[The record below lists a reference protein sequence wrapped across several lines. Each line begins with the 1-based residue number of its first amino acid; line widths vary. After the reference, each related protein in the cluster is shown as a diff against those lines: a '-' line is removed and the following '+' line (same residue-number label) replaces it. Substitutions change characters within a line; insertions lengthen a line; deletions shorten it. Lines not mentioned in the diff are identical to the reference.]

1 MSDGL
6 LSKLPPLDK
15 KLSVKR
21 AYWQAIK
28 PAPSKKT
35 AFSVPKAKQVAK
47 LLEGIGKQVTGI
59 NVQPDGF
66 TVTAVTP
73 GAEPEAGK
81 VPGDVDWW
89 EKKVLGNGST

>member
-1 MSDGL
+1 MSGGL
-6 LSKLPPLDK
+6 LSKLPPLGK
-15 KLSVKR
+15 KSSAKP
-21 AYWQAIK
+21 AYWQTIK

-47 LLEGIGKQVTGI
+47 LLEGIGKQVTAI
-59 NVQPDGF
+59 NVQPDSF

-73 GAEPEAGK
+73 GAELEVGK
-81 VPGDVDWW
+81 VSGDVDWW